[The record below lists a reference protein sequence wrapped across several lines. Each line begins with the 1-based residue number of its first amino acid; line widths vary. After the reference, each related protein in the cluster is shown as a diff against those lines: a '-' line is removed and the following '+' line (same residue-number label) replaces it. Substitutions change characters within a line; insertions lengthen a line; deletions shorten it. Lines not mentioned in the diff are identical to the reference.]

1 MSFVRNLIPSI
12 TASARTA
19 SRHVNHNRH
28 SRTLYMRL
36 TFVDRMY
43 AVIAVILCGERESE
57 YVFCQIPVI
66 SGV

>member
-1 MSFVRNLIPSI
+1 
-12 TASARTA
+12 
-19 SRHVNHNRH
+19 
-28 SRTLYMRL
+28 MRL
-36 TFVDRMY
+36 TFVDRVY